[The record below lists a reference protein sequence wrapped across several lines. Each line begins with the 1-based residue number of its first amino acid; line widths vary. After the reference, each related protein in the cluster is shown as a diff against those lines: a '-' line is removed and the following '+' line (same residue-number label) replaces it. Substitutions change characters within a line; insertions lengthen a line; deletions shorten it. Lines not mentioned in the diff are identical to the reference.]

1 MQYPQIKIFEIICLS
16 SLTPYNISALRTL
29 NLIPLACAAI
39 TLMAASC
46 VSILDTSSGE
56 PSSSQR
62 QISFPV
68 TVTRE
73 GQPIPDAAITKG
85 GPGAET
91 SNMVATMDQSIPF
104 GVIGIDM
111 ESGSLLIDNESVYS
125 SEGQYKG
132 FFDAALWE
140 IPATVSFS
148 AYYPYVNNIVYSDDL
163 ESYSIPFTK
172 AETEAGPLLSKTV
185 QAAIDQL
192 NMVPLEFQHITND
205 IGYKIC
211 DITVDPQLQ
220 GLIHLRKV
228 VATRVASAGIFV
240 NDLVAGEGFWHRRGY
255 FRDVVIFEG
264 DALVGVGME
273 NEKFI
278 GKTDLVERMVDSHR
292 YYAIPDEIEMGKQCV
307 EVTFDVDP
315 FTIENF
321 TYPALKDQHAHFMLY
336 GILPDNV
343 FVYGKQYTFHLG
355 LDTGKLYQAITF
367 DAAVSD
373 WETKIYE
380 DNDEF

>member
-1 MQYPQIKIFEIICLS
+1 MV
-16 SLTPYNISALRTL
+16 TPYNISALRTL

-46 VSILDTSSGE
+46 VSILDTNNGGD
-56 PSSSQR
+56 PSSQR

-91 SNMVATMDQSIPF
+91 SNMIATMDQSIPF

-132 FFDAALWE
+132 FFDAALWD

-148 AYYPYVNNIVYSDDL
+148 AYYPYVNNIAYSDDL

-355 LDTGKLYQAITF
+355 LDTGKLYQEITF
-367 DAAVSD
+367 DVAVSD